1 MISVNFAYTDYISNW
16 ADISCALWGILSA
29 QNAFFR
35 NTYEVEK
42 WLLRAF
48 NAIAPSSA
56 FCVCWGYFVSKSQLK
71 RRQHCWR
78 QILNLSP
85 TSQDLKTQSKF

>member
-1 MISVNFAYTDYISNW
+1 MDLQTKKTFQRFIIVSSQEILLKKNMISVNFAYTDYISNW

-29 QNAFFR
+29 QNALFR

-56 FCVCWGYFVSKSQLK
+56 IAVCWGYFVS
-71 RRQHCWR
+71 
-78 QILNLSP
+78 
-85 TSQDLKTQSKF
+85 TS

>member
-16 ADISCALWGILSA
+16 ADLSCASWGVLCA

-35 NTYEVEK
+35 DAWEVEK

-48 NAIAPSSA
+48 NTIAPSCA
-56 FCVCWGYFVSKSQLK
+56 ICVCWGYFVSKPTAS
-71 RRQHCWR
+71 
-78 QILNLSP
+78 LNLSS
-85 TSQDLKTQSKF
+85 TSNDFKD